1 MNHVRD
7 TAVQPQVIE
16 DFGLAFE
23 DQGMPRMAGRILG
36 RLLMSDPP
44 HQSMNQLVETLGAS
58 RGSVSSM
65 TRLLIDRGVIERLS
79 LPGERYD
86 YFRIRTGSMAE
97 IFREHTQRSIIPLR
111 LLERAMAAADDRSVD
126 GLARLREARDFL
138 VFMQRELPALLG
150 RWYALRTREQSIQ
163 KEDE

>member
-1 MNHVRD
+1 MSE
-7 TAVQPQVIE
+7 TAAQPQVIE

-36 RLLMSDPP
+36 RLLMCDPP

-79 LPGERYD
+79 LPGDRHD
-86 YFRIRTGSMAE
+86 WFRIRTGSMTD

-111 LLERAMAAADDRSVD
+111 LLERAMEAADDRSVD
-126 GLARLREARDFL
+126 GLVRLREARDFL
-138 VFMQRELPALLG
+138 AFMQRELPTLLE
-150 RWYALRTREQSIQ
+150 RWDALRIAEQSIQ